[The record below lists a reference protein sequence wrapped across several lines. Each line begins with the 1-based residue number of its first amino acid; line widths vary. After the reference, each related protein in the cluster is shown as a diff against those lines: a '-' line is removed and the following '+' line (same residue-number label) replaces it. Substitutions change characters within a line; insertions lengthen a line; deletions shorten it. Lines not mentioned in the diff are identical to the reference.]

1 VSGIKPVYVFD
12 GKPPQLKTDQLAQR
26 LSRREEA
33 TEGLA
38 AAKESGD
45 AEAVEKYSKRTVKV
59 GLDGVYVGSCG
70 SCLMQQC
77 TRHVHSPRAGQQR

>member
-1 VSGIKPVYVFD
+1 LPGIKPVYVFD

-59 GLDGVYVGSCG
+59 GLGPVMDGLLLLGC
-70 SCLMQQC
+70 
-77 TRHVHSPRAGQQR
+77 